1 MIGELRVEHGVLK
14 ADATAEDARSVL
26 RAQGERPE
34 KREGGFREHEEHWRP
49 WAQRLGGRA
58 GIKRVTRAR
67 HRSAFYVVWRGRE
80 EGLFYSWPG
89 CVRSVANFPGAKF
102 KGFRTLREAEEAQRR
117 MG

>member
-1 MIGELRVEHGVLK
+1 MERQRER
-14 ADATAEDARSVL
+14 ESERAR
-26 RAQGERPE
+26 ERE
-34 KREGGFREHEEHWRP
+34 RKRERES
-49 WAQRLGGRA
+49 G
-58 GIKRVTRAR
+58 
-67 HRSAFYVVWRGRE
+67 AFYVVWRGRE